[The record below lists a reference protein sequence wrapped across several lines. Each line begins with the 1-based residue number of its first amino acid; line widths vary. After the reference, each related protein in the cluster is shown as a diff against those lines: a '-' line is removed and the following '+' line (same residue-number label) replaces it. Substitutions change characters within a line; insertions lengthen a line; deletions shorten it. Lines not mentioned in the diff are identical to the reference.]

1 MVVDLKHFDGSLR
14 PIDRVPL
21 DVKAL
26 YATAFEVETSWI
38 VEAASRRQKWIDQA
52 QSLNI
57 YMAGASGKK
66 LDETYKL
73 AWVRGLKTTYYL
85 RTQSATHAEKSTVA
99 AGKMNSVASS
109 TATAASSLSAL
120 DKAAAT
126 AQASHAIQKQMDA
139 LPATDI
145 KFCAIDDPG
154 CEACQ

>member
-14 PIDRVPL
+14 PIDRVPQEI
-21 DVKAL
+21 KAL

-66 LDETYKL
+66 LDEIYKL
-73 AWVRGLKTTYYL
+73 AWLRGLKTTYYL

-99 AGKMNSVASS
+99 AGKMNSV
-109 TATAASSLSAL
+109 LSNSIVHENNTNTFDNAGV
-120 DKAAAT
+120 
-126 AQASHAIQKQMDA
+126 AIKTLID
-139 LPATDI
+139 LTPATDI
-145 KFCAIDDPG
+145 QFCAIDDPG

>member
-1 MVVDLKHFDGSLR
+1 
-14 PIDRVPL
+14 VPQ

-26 YATAFEVETSWI
+26 YATAFEVAPTWL
-38 VEAASRRQKWIDQA
+38 VEAAARRQKWIDQA

-85 RTQSATHAEKSTVA
+85 RTQSATHVEMSTVNTRQLNA
-99 AGKMNSVASS
+99 VSSGTDAGKSG
-109 TATAASSLSAL
+109 AL
-120 DKAAAT
+120 EAAAAA
-126 AQASHAIQKQMDA
+126 AQAQAAA
-139 LPATDI
+139 LPATDV
-145 KFCAIDDPG
+145 KFCAIDDPT